1 MSHSLP
7 ESDFRAFRVK
17 LDPDDFALSYGPDP
31 PPSDLIPEDVWHSI
45 QDLPSD
51 VSIRTSDHHGTKL
64 KGIHELLGFW
74 ISEVIEAGNLL
85 DDVFLDA
92 NEEFQAAEFNLLH
105 GFYRPAISCLRSAL
119 EIVNIGCYCQMSP
132 DKDLYNKWR
141 QGIIDLDFNTPCN
154 FFDNLSS
161 LTALKTHLKTS
172 VSDSLFTQK
181 TPSNPGGYNRRL
193 YSELSKYSHTYP
205 GFANGDFWN
214 SNGPIYATEAFEF
227 VSEKIFSVYEL
238 CLILLKIL
246 GKDLVLTGDISDF
259 IKVNR
264 TQEAIVKESFSFLDL

>member
-92 NEEFQAAEFNLLH
+92 NEEFQAVREE
-105 GFYRPAISCLRSAL
+105 R
-119 EIVNIGCYCQMSP
+119 
-132 DKDLYNKWR
+132 
-141 QGIIDLDFNTPCN
+141 
-154 FFDNLSS
+154 
-161 LTALKTHLKTS
+161 
-172 VSDSLFTQK
+172 
-181 TPSNPGGYNRRL
+181 
-193 YSELSKYSHTYP
+193 LSKKLQGVLKSKSIMPCRH
-205 GFANGDFWN
+205 
-214 SNGPIYATEAFEF
+214 
-227 VSEKIFSVYEL
+227 
-238 CLILLKIL
+238 LLYKSL
-246 GKDLVLTGDISDF
+246 SGDI
-259 IKVNR
+259 
-264 TQEAIVKESFSFLDL
+264 